1 MSLHE
6 KTVERVR
13 EIIGDMSPNKVRDPQ
28 PDQNLVEDLGYESV
42 SFMELALA
50 LEAEFNLFEF
60 DEEQA
65 ENMITVGDVSNLIGE
80 LVVAAGE

>member
-1 MSLHE
+1 MSLYE

-13 EIIGDMSPNKVRDPQ
+13 EVIGDMSPNKVRDPK
-28 PDQNLVEDLGYESV
+28 PDQNLIEDLGYESV

-80 LVVAAGE
+80 LVIAAGE